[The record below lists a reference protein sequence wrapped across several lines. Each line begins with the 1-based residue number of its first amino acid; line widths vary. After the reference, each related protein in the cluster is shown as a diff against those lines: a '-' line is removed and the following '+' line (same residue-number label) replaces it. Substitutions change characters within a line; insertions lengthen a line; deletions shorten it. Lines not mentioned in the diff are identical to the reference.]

1 MMSRRYRTV
10 TVTDGSAVPVS
21 LVSVPLMHYKLGV
34 AWAVQAFLGR
44 VKLRI
49 PMLEVV
55 VDSMVQYISVWQ
67 SLYYYGWAL

>member
-1 MMSRRYRTV
+1 MLLVMHHPCAY
-10 TVTDGSAVPVS
+10 SASLGIVPA
-21 LVSVPLMHYKLGV
+21 Y
-34 AWAVQAFLGR
+34 AQAFLQR
-44 VKLRI
+44 VKLRF

>member
-1 MMSRRYRTV
+1 MLSPAR
-10 TVTDGSAVPVS
+10 A
-21 LVSVPLMHYKLGV
+21 
-34 AWAVQAFLGR
+34 QAFLQR
-44 VKLRI
+44 VKLRF